1 MMSNGIEKYNDVG
14 VVTMKLYKIGK
25 NKYIQNIDKI
35 IKEISIKMIT

>member
-25 NKYIQNIDKI
+25 KNIYKI
-35 IKEISIKMIT
+35 